1 MGAVIIVDAM
11 WGDSGKGKLC
21 AHLAQRDKPPLAV
34 RAGVGTNAGASVTL
48 EDGTLVKARQLPT
61 GWLNPG
67 TRVAVGSGV
76 LVDPDVFAEEVSR
89 YGLADRVV
97 VDSRCAIISPDH
109 IKAELDDPHFTETIG
124 STCSGVGTARAD
136 FVLRKAQQAKDHD
149 QLRPYTTDVARLVN
163 ETAARD
169 IVLIEGSQGTLL
181 SLAFSQDYPC
191 ATADNCTAAAAMDDV
206 GLNWRLA
213 CEVVMVVKAMPTRVG
228 EGPLPYELSAEETER
243 RGIAEYGV
251 NTGRP
256 RRKAE
261 RIDWELLEYAT
272 MLNGPTQ
279 IALTFC
285 DHYDPVMRGARGS
298 EAVTQKVERLIHQVE
313 EVTGA
318 PVTYLDTGPRLRDVI
333 NR

>member
-48 EDGTLVKARQLPT
+48 DDGTLVKARQLPT
-61 GWLNPG
+61 AWLNPG

-76 LVDPDVFAEEVSR
+76 LVDPDIFADEVER

-97 VDSRCAIISPDH
+97 VDGRCAVISPDH
-109 IKAELDDPHFTETIG
+109 IKAELSDPHFTETIG
-124 STCSGVGTARAD
+124 STCSGVGAARAD
-136 FVLRKAQQAKDHD
+136 FVLRKAQQAKDND
-149 QLRPYTTDVARLVN
+149 RLQPYTTDVARLVN
-163 ETAARD
+163 QTAARD
-169 IVLIEGSQGTLL
+169 TVLVEGSQGTML
-181 SLAFSQDYPC
+181 SLAFSPDYPC

-213 CEVVMVVKAMPTRVG
+213 SDVVMVVKAMPSRVG
-228 EGPLPYELSAEETER
+228 EGPLPYEMSAVEAER

-261 RIDWELLEYAT
+261 RIDWELLDYAT

-285 DHYDPVMRGARGS
+285 DHYDPAMRGARSG
-298 EAVTQKVERLIHQVE
+298 EAVTQQVKRLIDQVE

-318 PVTYLDTGPRLRDVI
+318 PVTYLDTGPRLKDVI
-333 NR
+333 DR